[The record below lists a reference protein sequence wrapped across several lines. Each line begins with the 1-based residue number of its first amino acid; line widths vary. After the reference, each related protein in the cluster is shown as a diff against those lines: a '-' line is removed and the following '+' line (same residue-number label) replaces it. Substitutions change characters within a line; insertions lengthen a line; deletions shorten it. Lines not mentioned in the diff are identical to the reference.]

1 MANSIYENKIKDLE
15 KQISEERERVI
26 QLERDSTK
34 LFEAEEE
41 LTKLRIELQSAVAG
55 EKNEF
60 SGKHC
65 ATS

>member
-1 MANSIYENKIKDLE
+1 MANSIYENKIKELE
-15 KQISEERERVI
+15 KQLSEERERVI

-41 LTKLRIELQSAVAG
+41 LTKLRIEIQNSATG

-60 SGKHC
+60 SGK
-65 ATS
+65 

>member
-1 MANSIYENKIKDLE
+1 MVNSKYENKIKDIE
-15 KQISEERERVI
+15 KQLSEERERVI

-41 LTKLRIELQSAVAG
+41 LAKLRLELQTAAVG

-60 SGKHC
+60 SGRYCK
-65 ATS
+65 SS